1 MDKIEK
7 IRGARQDRFYEQR
20 MSRAKSQQAAADRKQ
35 LEQEIHLVKAPG
47 ALAKEKEEKLKGEAA
62 AGGAV
67 GADGRVLWMPG

>member
-20 MSRAKSQQAAADRKQ
+20 MQRAKSQQAAADRKQ

-47 ALAKEKEEKLKGEAA
+47 ALAKEKEEKLKGE
-62 AGGAV
+62 GLTLLVGPGRYCAV
-67 GADGRVLWMPG
+67 LYW